1 MILSVA
7 GRRIDPGCSG
17 NACFP
22 LSNVPMV
29 RRRVKDLLESRGVT
43 CLVSSAACGA
53 DLIALS
59 EARALGLR
67 LQIVLPY
74 GRAEFRRSSVTDR
87 PGDWGPLYDE
97 ILGAVEASGGLLV
110 LNEQENNEAYRR
122 VNHAILDS
130 ALSLQR
136 SLVQPGAALRIWEGS
151 PRAGCD
157 LTREFG
163 DDARDLGMPVL
174 EILTR

>member
-1 MILSVA
+1 
-7 GRRIDPGCSG
+7 
-17 NACFP
+17 
-22 LSNVPMV
+22 MV
-29 RRRVKDLLESRGVT
+29 RRRVKALLESHGVT

-97 ILGAVEASGGLLV
+97 ILDGVEASGGLLV
-110 LNEQENNEAYRR
+110 LDEPESDEAYRR

-130 ALSLQR
+130 ALRLQR
-136 SLVQPGAALRIWEGS
+136 SLGQPGSAVRIWEGS
-151 PRAGCD
+151 PKPGCD
-157 LTREFG
+157 LTGEFG
-163 DDARDLGMPVL
+163 DNARNLGMPVF